1 MRYKPVH
8 DNEYMKTYALIEE
21 MGKPLAFH
29 AAYNWQNQ
37 YMEQMNRFISVHALG
52 FPYLQHPAHDQLVIN
67 GIFERFPKLKTMWIE
82 GGVAWVPFLMQR
94 LDNEYMMRP
103 SECPLL
109 KQLPSEYMADSI
121 YATQPMELTEDIG
134 SSWKR
139 RSTRS
144 RPRRSCCFSTD
155 YPHWD
160 FDLPSTIY
168 DLPFLSEQHKR
179 NILGGNAQKLF
190 GMETPKKKLAVM
202 DGVSPAGTF
211 PAHAGGGISQP
222 LSAAKGR
229 GPVYWGSFARDHAPK
244 PREESVTY
252 RKPGLAV
259 ALFASFALCADAAQA
274 QTYPERPVKIIV
286 PFAAG
291 GPTDVMA
298 RLLAQQFSENLGK
311 QFVVEN
317 QPGAGGNTGMGNA
330 ARATPDGY
338 TILVSSSSYVVNPS
352 LSAKLSYDPYKD
364 FIPIS
369 NVGVSPNT
377 LVVHPSVPAKS
388 VSELIS
394 YIKGSPG
401 KVSYA
406 SPGAGTTPHLSGELF
421 RLTLSLDLVHVP
433 FSGAGPAIQSTV
445 GGHTPIAFVAMPP
458 ATALVKEGKLRGL
471 AVTSKQRAPALPDV
485 PTMVEA
491 GIKDQEADTFQGLF
505 VPAGTPQAIVD
516 TLQREVVKIL
526 ARPETRAKFAELGF
540 ETIGSSPEQFAAQ
553 IRTEIARWGKVIK
566 DAGIKAEEIFPSC
579 ERSVSSVNGIA
590 AQAGNN
596 RFIQWAVTEAPKI
609 ASAVAGQL
617 AGCDAVNSTRS
628 TNAVNGA
635 AIDAA
640 SMAPAPI
647 TAARLRIWPQSAPCR
662 GQHHTEHRAGR

>member
-1 MRYKPVH
+1 M
-8 DNEYMKTYALIEE
+8 
-21 MGKPLAFH
+21 
-29 AAYNWQNQ
+29 
-37 YMEQMNRFISVHALG
+37 
-52 FPYLQHPAHDQLVIN
+52 
-67 GIFERFPKLKTMWIE
+67 
-82 GGVAWVPFLMQR
+82 
-94 LDNEYMMRP
+94 
-103 SECPLL
+103 
-109 KQLPSEYMADSI
+109 
-121 YATQPMELTEDIG
+121 
-134 SSWKR
+134 
-139 RSTRS
+139 
-144 RPRRSCCFSTD
+144 
-155 YPHWD
+155 
-160 FDLPSTIY
+160 
-168 DLPFLSEQHKR
+168 
-179 NILGGNAQKLF
+179 
-190 GMETPKKKLAVM
+190 
-202 DGVSPAGTF
+202 
-211 PAHAGGGISQP
+211 
-222 LSAAKGR
+222 
-229 GPVYWGSFARDHAPK
+229 
-244 PREESVTY
+244 TY

-505 VPAGTPQAIVD
+505 VPAGTPQAVVD
-516 TLQREVVKIL
+516 TLQREVARIL

-540 ETIGSSPEQFAAQ
+540 ETIGSTPEQFAAQ
-553 IRTEIARWGKVIK
+553 IRTEIARWAKVIK
-566 DAGIKAEEIFPSC
+566 DAGIKAE
-579 ERSVSSVNGIA
+579 
-590 AQAGNN
+590 
-596 RFIQWAVTEAPKI
+596 
-609 ASAVAGQL
+609 
-617 AGCDAVNSTRS
+617 
-628 TNAVNGA
+628 
-635 AIDAA
+635 
-640 SMAPAPI
+640 
-647 TAARLRIWPQSAPCR
+647 
-662 GQHHTEHRAGR
+662 